1 MRFLIYKMKN
11 LLMFAVGSCFLLS
24 AACNSKSE
32 EEYTSMPE
40 GISFIETSYMDT
52 TIKPGD
58 NFYDYAGGTWRK
70 NNPVPAS
77 ETRWGAFD
85 MLSEFNKTVLKDLTE
100 GAAKNPGD
108 KNTPSQMV
116 GDMFTSGM
124 DTAAIEKAGI
134 EPIAADLK
142 EIENLVDKK
151 GMQDL
156 LAKMT
161 KEGGNPLF
169 SFYVSTDDKDVTQY
183 MSGLW
188 QGGLSLPDRDYY
200 LKNETRENNIREK
213 YVAHI
218 AKMFELAGETP
229 EAAKA
234 NADVVMQMETK
245 LAKASM
251 DRTAMRD
258 PYKTYNKF
266 GIKNFAQ
273 QADNFNWNNYLQQIG
288 VQNQDSILVGQPQFF
303 ASLDNMIANESMADW
318 KTYLKWHTIT
328 GAASF
333 LSSKFDNEN
342 FEFFGKVLSG
352 QLEQKPR
359 WKRVLS
365 MVNGAVGHQLGKLY
379 VEKYFTPEAKQRMG
393 ELVDNLQETFGE
405 RIEKLDWM
413 SAETKVKAKEKLNT
427 FVKKIGYPDNWRSY
441 DGLEISADN
450 YIANIKA
457 SNVFD
462 FNYMMNKLGK
472 PVDKTE
478 WHMTPQT
485 VNAYYNPSFNEIV
498 FPAGILQYP
507 FFTLGADDAVIYGA
521 IGAVIGHEMTH
532 GFDDQGSQYAADGN
546 LKNWWTD
553 EDKTK
558 FEAKTKMVV
567 DQFNNYKILDD
578 KAVNGQL
585 TLGENIADLGGV
597 TIAYEAFK
605 KTPQGQGS
613 EKIDGFTPDQRF
625 FLSWAQVWRLN
636 IVDEEAA
643 KRLVTD
649 PHSPGIFRCNGPLSN
664 FEPFYQAFNVTEA
677 DKMYR
682 PMAERA
688 VIW

>member
-1 MRFLIYKMKN
+1 MG
-11 LLMFAVGSCFLLS
+11 LLLVLASCES
-24 AACNSKSE
+24 TENKS
-32 EEYTSMPE
+32 YTSKPE
-40 GISFIETSYMDT
+40 GVSFIDRSHMDT
-52 TIKPGD
+52 SVSPGE

-70 NNPVPAS
+70 NNPVPGT

-85 MLSEFNKTVLKDLTE
+85 MLSEFNKKVLKQLTE
-100 GAAKNPGD
+100 EAAAHPGS

-116 GDMFTSGM
+116 GDLFTSGM
-124 DTAAIEKAGI
+124 DTAKIEELGMKPI
-134 EPIAADLK
+134 EIDLDKIKSIADNK
-142 EIENLVDKK
+142 EVPAY
-151 GMQDL
+151 
-156 LAKMT
+156 LAMVT

-169 SFYVSTDDKDVTQY
+169 GFYVSTDDKDVTKY
-183 MSGLW
+183 VAGLW
-188 QGGLSLPDRDYY
+188 QGGLSLPDRGYY
-200 LKNETRENNIREK
+200 IKNEEREKNIREK
-213 YVAHI
+213 YVAHV
-218 AKMFELAGETP
+218 AKMFELKGATP
-229 EAAKA
+229 DEAQASA
-234 NADVVMQMETK
+234 SVVMSIETK

-251 DRTAMRD
+251 DRTEMRD

-266 GIKNFAQ
+266 SIADFDAGMNNFKLAT
-273 QADNFNWNNYLQQIG
+273 YLQTVG
-288 VQNQDSILVGQPQFF
+288 AKGEDSILVGQPNFF
-303 ASLDNMIANESMADW
+303 KAMDALLDSESLDNW
-318 KTYLKWHTIT
+318 KTYLTWHT
-328 GAASF
+328 
-333 LSSKFDNEN
+333 LSGSAPYLSRKFSNER
-342 FEFFGKVLSG
+342 FEFYGKILSG
-352 QLEQKPR
+352 QKEQKPR
-359 WKRVLS
+359 WKRVLGN
-365 MVNGAVGHQLGKLY
+365 VNGAVGHQLGKLY
-379 VEKYFTPEAKQRMG
+379 VKKYFTPEAKERMG

-427 FVKKIGYPDNWRSY
+427 FVKKIGYPDTWRSY
-441 DGLEISADN
+441 DGLSIKKDD
-450 YIANIKA
+450 YVANIRA
-457 SNVFD
+457 SNIFD
-462 FNYMMNKLGK
+462 FNYMISKLGK
-472 PVDKTE
+472 SVDKTE

-546 LKNWWTD
+546 LKNWWTA
-553 EDKTK
+553 EDNKKFKEKTQ
-558 FEAKTKMVV
+558 MVV
-567 DQFNNYKILDD
+567 DQFNSYIILDN

-605 KTPQGQGS
+605 KTEQG
-613 EKIDGFTPDQRF
+613 KNKDLIDGFTPDQRF

-636 IVDEEAA
+636 IVEEEAA

-664 FEPFYQAFNVTEA
+664 FAPFYEAFNIKEG

-682 PMAERA
+682 PEAERA

>member
-1 MRFLIYKMKN
+1 MRLQQSILIIS
-11 LLMFAVGSCFLLS
+11 AVLFTVSCNTKKKGFS
-24 AACNSKSE
+24 
-32 EEYTSMPE
+32 SMPSN
-40 GISFIETSYMDT
+40 ISFIERSYMDT
-52 TIKPGD
+52 TINPGD
-58 NFYDYAGGTWRK
+58 NFYDYAGGAWRK
-70 NNPVPAS
+70 DNPVPAS

-85 MLSEFNKTVLKDLTE
+85 MLSEFNKKVLKSLTLE
-100 GAAKNPGD
+100 AAANPGSI
-108 KNTPSQMV
+108 NTPSQMV
-116 GDMFTSGM
+116 GDLFTSGM
-124 DTAAIEKAGI
+124 DTARIEELGVKPI
-134 EPIAADLK
+134 EGDLARIN
-142 EIENLVDKK
+142 ELNSVSDVT
-151 GMQDL
+151 DY
-156 LAKMT
+156 LAEVT
-161 KEGGNPLF
+161 KEGRNSLIG
-169 SFYVSTDDKDVTQY
+169 FYVSTDEKNVTQY
-183 MSGLW
+183 ISGFW
-188 QGGLSLPDRDYY
+188 QGGLGLPDRGYY
-200 LKNETRENNIREK
+200 LKNEPREKNIREK
-213 YVAHI
+213 YVGHI
-218 AKMFELAGETP
+218 ANMFVLKGVDKDAASVNAET
-229 EAAKA
+229 
-234 NADVVMQMETK
+234 VMSIETK

-251 DRTAMRD
+251 DRTEMRD

-266 GIKNFAQ
+266 LVTDMDKELNNFKIGNFLSKVGAKGI
-273 QADNFNWNNYLQQIG
+273 
-288 VQNQDSILVGQPQFF
+288 DSVLIGQPDFVK
-303 ASLDNMIANESMADW
+303 SMDNLLVDIPLEDW
-318 KTYLKWHTIT
+318 KTYLTWHVLK
-328 GAASF
+328 GSANY
-333 LSSKFDNEN
+333 LSSKFSDEK
-342 FEFFGKVLSG
+342 FEFYGKVLSG
-352 QLEQKPR
+352 QQEQKPR
-359 WKRVLS
+359 WKKVLGV
-365 MVNGAVGHQLGKLY
+365 VNGVVGHQLGKLY
-379 VEKYFTPEAKQRMG
+379 VKRYFTPEAKKRMG
-393 ELVDNLQETFGE
+393 ELVDNLQATFGE
-405 RIEKLDWM
+405 RIAKLDWM
-413 SAETKVKAKEKLNT
+413 SAETKEKAQSKLNT

-441 DGLEISADN
+441 DGLEISKDN

-462 FNYMMNKLGK
+462 FNYMMSKLGK

-507 FFTLGADDAVIYGA
+507 FFTLEADDAVIYGA

-558 FEAKTKMVV
+558 FETKTKMVV
-567 DQFNNYKILDD
+567 DQFNNYKILDG

-605 KTPQGQGS
+605 KTKQGS
-613 EKIDGFTPDQRF
+613 STDKIDGFTADQRF

-664 FEPFYQAFNVTEA
+664 FAPFYKAFKVTES

-682 PMAERA
+682 PEEQRA